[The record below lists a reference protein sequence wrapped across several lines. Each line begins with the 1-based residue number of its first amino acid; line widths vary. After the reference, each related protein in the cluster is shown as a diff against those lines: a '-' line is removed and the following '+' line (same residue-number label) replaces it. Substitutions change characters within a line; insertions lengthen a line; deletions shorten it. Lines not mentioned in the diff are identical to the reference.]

1 MKLFKRKEDVA
12 SVKESSGPEEMG
24 ETCDVAGCN
33 EPAHRAVSAKNVA
46 KAGLNVKK
54 ERGKAHLCKEHYK
67 EYKKATKKDREL
79 ERLGR

>member
-1 MKLFKRKEDVA
+1 MKLFKRKEDA
-12 SVKESSGPEEMG
+12 EPVKESSGSEETG
-24 ETCDVAGCN
+24 ETCDVAGCS

-54 ERGKAHLCKEHYK
+54 ERGKARLCKEHYK

>member
-1 MKLFKRKEDVA
+1 MKFFKRKDAAE
-12 SVKESSGPEEMG
+12 EPEEEDEAIE
-24 ETCDVAGCN
+24 ETCDVVGCS
-33 EPAHRAVSAKNVA
+33 EPAHRAVSAKNVS
-46 KAGLNVKK
+46 KGGLKVKK